1 MPNSTNQS
9 ISLEGVLN
17 FRDMGGYKT
26 HSGKSVKRHLFFRSA
41 NLTKMT
47 PKDQDK
53 LKKLGIKTIF
63 DYRDDHEAEASPT
76 PMMEGVQNIRVP
88 AKGAAPFKMP
98 GTIKRESF
106 NFDFYRQIDA
116 ELFTKFYAQMPFN
129 NPSFQRLMQLVKNE
143 ANLGLLH
150 HCAVG
155 KDRTG
160 VGSALILL
168 TLGVPRETI
177 LQDYLLTNGLLTPM
191 VAQMEKKLKAIYPE
205 ADLTVFHEV
214 MSADEKYLNAVF
226 NEIDARYE
234 SEGDFLQDQFGI
246 SKEIRTGLQAKYLE

>member
-1 MPNSTNQS
+1 MLYSKEHG

-41 NLTKMT
+41 NLAKMT
-47 PKDQDK
+47 PQDQEK
-53 LKKLGIKTIF
+53 LKQLGVKTIF
-63 DYRDDHEAEASPT
+63 DYRDDHEAEANPT
-76 PMMEGVQNIRVP
+76 PAIKGIQNIRVP

-98 GTIKRESF
+98 GTTKVESL
-106 NFDFYRQIDA
+106 NFDFYRQIDSDIFA
-116 ELFTKFYAQMPFN
+116 KFYAQMPFN
-129 NPSFQRLMQLVKNE
+129 NPSFQRLMQLVKDE

-160 VGSALILL
+160 VGGALILM

-191 VAQMEKKLKAIYPE
+191 IAQMEKKLKAVYPD
-205 ADLTVFHEV
+205 ADLTVFHEI
-214 MSADEKYLNAVF
+214 MSADEKYLAAVF
-226 NEIDARYE
+226 HEIDLRYE
-234 SEGDFLQDQFGI
+234 AEEDFLYDQFGI
-246 SKEIRTGLQAKYLE
+246 SKEVRAGLQAKYLE

>member
-1 MPNSTNQS
+1 MSNNTEQS
-9 ISLEGVLN
+9 ILLEGVLN

-41 NLTKMT
+41 NLAKMT
-47 PKDQDK
+47 AQDQEK
-53 LKKLGIKTIF
+53 FKQLGIKTIF

-76 PMMEGVQNIRVP
+76 PVMEGVQNIRVP

-98 GTIKRESF
+98 GTAKIESL
-106 NFDFYRQIDA
+106 NFDFYRQIDTD
-116 ELFTKFYAQMPFN
+116 LFTKFYAQMPFN
-129 NPSFQRLMQLVKNE
+129 NPSFQRLMQLIKDE

-160 VGSALILL
+160 VGGALILL

-191 VAQMEKKLKAIYPE
+191 VAQMEKKLKAVYPE

-214 MSADEKYLNAVF
+214 MSADEKYLQAVF
-226 NEIDARYE
+226 DEINTRYE
-234 SEGDFLQDQFGI
+234 SEGDFLHDQFGI
-246 SKEIRTGLQAKYLE
+246 SEEIRTDLQAKYLE